1 MAACDLAFTKGN
13 RNLVLELASFGVP
26 TISFSHGLNRID
38 DIRSSRVGGNSTL
51 AVARLTPETLAE
63 HIRGKLGGKSER
75 PTAPTPARFRDG
87 AQGVAG
93 RLIEIVA
100 DCA

>member
-13 RNLVLELASFGVP
+13 RNIVLELASFDVP

-38 DIRSSRVGGNSTL
+38 DIRSSRVDGNTTL
-51 AVARLTPETLAE
+51 AAARLTPEMLAE
-63 HIRGKLGGKSER
+63 HIRGKLRER
-75 PTAPTPARFRDG
+75 SHSAEAAMHARFRDG

-100 DCA
+100 DSS